1 MINIGNN
8 NKIVNSSIIQI
19 NDRLIINGE
28 EIEQPKSL
36 FFKNTICQINGNV
49 YINGK
54 EFKNGKWKYTFKSLF
69 FSIF

>member
-36 FFKNTICQINGNV
+36 FFKKNRLKFVNTI
-49 YINGK
+49 
-54 EFKNGKWKYTFKSLF
+54 FL
-69 FSIF
+69 SIFAPAIKQTRFASSVGRAQHF